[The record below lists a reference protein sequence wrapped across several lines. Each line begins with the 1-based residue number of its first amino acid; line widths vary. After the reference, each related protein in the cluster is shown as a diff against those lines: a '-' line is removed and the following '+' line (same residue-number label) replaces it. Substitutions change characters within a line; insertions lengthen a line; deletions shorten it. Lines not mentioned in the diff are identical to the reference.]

1 MDAYKKVGRMS
12 MFLTFDIGLPFMA
25 MVGRI
30 ELSYEKVEVRIWGRI
45 FSLLSPVMKS

>member
-1 MDAYKKVGRMS
+1 MDAYKKCLENLP
-12 MFLTFDIGLPFMA
+12 FLTFDIGLPFIA

-30 ELSYEKVEVRIWGRI
+30 ELSYEKVEVRIWGRV